1 MKVNLPLTQ
10 SGFQWV
16 ADRVWKVEH
25 AFERANAASD
35 KAGSA
40 KMRLFSILV
49 GLGVAYTSLAIFAG
63 KASLFNTPAQIAA
76 LTGEPGARA
85 ELVDRTGA
93 LLATDVNDYNLFVD
107 PTDMTAA
114 DRDAVKNDLM
124 QALPGVSHDLL
135 EKAFRTNGRTLVAAM
150 LKQADRDRI
159 LNYGLPGV
167 TFEAQRVRDYPLGT
181 TGAFYIGMT
190 KRAGEGMSGAELAL
204 QDSITANAV
213 HDDQPV
219 QLAMDLRVQGAL
231 ENELRAVAVD
241 QGVQGAV
248 GIVTN
253 VRTGEVLALA
263 SYPEFDLSNPGAYD
277 DNARRNRAAVDRFE
291 VGSIFKVVSI
301 AVGLDT
307 GTATLN
313 SVYDGRQPLQIGTR
327 LIHDDEAS
335 AAPMSLEDVF
345 IRSSN
350 IGTSRVAL
358 DVGADRMIK
367 YYQALNL
374 FHSAQ
379 IELHEPAPPII
390 PARWSEN
397 SLVSSAFGQAMAITP
412 MSYAE
417 AAGAVLN
424 GGCLRP
430 LTIQKYDASKPLP
443 ACNRVFQE
451 STSQTM
457 LMLMRENVL
466 KGTGTRANAP
476 GLRVGG
482 KTGTAQKAVKGV
494 YTADR
499 ISSFAAVFPTD
510 GPVDGDRYLV
520 LITYDSPKGAA
531 SSSGLK
537 TGAFVAAPVAGRVI
551 DRIAPFLGVERK
563 DDTFT
568 SAQWDKAPVKADD
581 ATGDEH

>member
-1 MKVNLPLTQ
+1 MRGLPLPQ

-25 AFERANAASD
+25 AFERAHATGE
-35 KAGSA
+35 KANSA
-40 KMRLFSILV
+40 RMRIFSILV
-49 GLGVAYTSLAIFAG
+49 GIGFAYIFLAIFAAR
-63 KASLFNTPAQIAA
+63 ASLFTSKAQIAA
-76 LTGEPGARA
+76 LTGDPGARA
-85 ELVDRTGA
+85 QLVDRTGA
-93 LLATDVNDYNLFVD
+93 LLATDINDYNLFVD
-107 PTDMTAA
+107 PTDMTAS
-114 DRDAVKNDLM
+114 DRDLVKNDLAR
-124 QALPGVSHDLL
+124 ALPQVSPDLL
-135 EKAFRTNGRTLVAAM
+135 DKAFRTPGRTLLAPM
-150 LKQADRDRI
+150 LKPADRDRI

-190 KRAGEGMSGAELAL
+190 KRGGEGMSGAELAL
-204 QDSITANAV
+204 QDQIAGGAL
-213 HDDQPV
+213 HDQPV

-231 ENELRAVAVD
+231 ENEMRNMAVAE
-241 QGVQGAV
+241 QAQGAV

-263 SYPEFDLSNPGAYD
+263 SWPEFDLGNPGGSD
-277 DNARRNRAAVDRFE
+277 DNSKRNRAAVDRFE

-327 LIHDDEAS
+327 LIHDDEQS
-335 AAPMSLEDVF
+335 TQLMTLEDVF
-345 IRSSN
+345 IKSSN

-358 DVGADRMIK
+358 GVGADAMTR

-374 FHSAQ
+374 FKPAN
-379 IELHEPAPPII
+379 IELRETAPPIV
-390 PARWSEN
+390 PKRWSEN

-412 MSYAE
+412 LSYAE

-430 LTIQKYDASKPLP
+430 LTIKKYDGASPLP
-443 ACNRVFQE
+443 CQRVFKA
-451 STSQTM
+451 STTQTM
-457 LMLMRENVL
+457 LELMRENVL

-482 KTGTAQKAVKGV
+482 KTGTAQKAAKGGG
-494 YTADR
+494 YSQDR

-520 LITYDSPKGAA
+520 QVTFDSPKG
-531 SSSGLK
+531 SPESSGLK

-551 DRIAPFLGVERK
+551 DRIAAFLNVERE
-563 DDTFT
+563 DDKFT
-568 SAQWDKAPVKADD
+568 SAQWDKAPVAADD

>member
-63 KASLFNTPAQIAA
+63 RASLFNTPAQIAA

-114 DRDAVKNDLM
+114 DRDVVKNDLM
-124 QALPGVSHDLL
+124 QALPGVSHDLMD
-135 EKAFRTNGRTLVAAM
+135 KAFHTNGRTLVAAM
-150 LKQADRDRI
+150 LKQTDRDRI

-204 QDSITANAV
+204 QDQITASAV

-263 SYPEFDLSNPGAYD
+263 SWPEFDLGNPGGYD
-277 DNARRNRAAVDRFE
+277 DNSKRNRAAVDRFE
-291 VGSIFKVVSI
+291 VGSIFKVISI

-327 LIHDDEAS
+327 LIHDDEHATQL
-335 AAPMSLEDVF
+335 MTLEDVF

-358 DVGADRMIK
+358 GVGADTMTK

-374 FHSAQ
+374 FKPAN
-379 IELHEPAPPII
+379 IELREPAPPIV
-390 PARWSEN
+390 PRRWSEN

-412 MSYAE
+412 LSYAQ
-417 AAGAVLN
+417 AASAVLN

-430 LTIQKYDASKPLP
+430 LTIKKYDGTTPLP
-443 ACNRVFQE
+443 CQRVFKP
-451 STSQTM
+451 STTQTM
-457 LMLMRENVL
+457 LELMRENVL

-482 KTGTAQKAVKGV
+482 KTGTAQKPAKGGG
-494 YTADR
+494 YSQDR

-520 LITYDSPKGAA
+520 QVTFDSPKGSAE
-531 SSSGLK
+531 SSGVK

-551 DRIAPFLGVERK
+551 DRIAAFLNVDRK
-563 DDTFT
+563 DDKFT
-568 SAQWDKAPVKADD
+568 SPQWDKAPVAAED